1 MKLWAKILLSALAVL
16 LAAGA
21 AFALAFYSRINDPA
35 KLFAP
40 TPTPF
45 FAPAPTVAP
54 TAAPAPAATTA
65 PTPAP
70 IPTPGVE
77 EYLSQWTDEDFMH
90 ARVNILLLGIDE
102 SAERESWGSYR
113 TDTMMLVTVDFET
126 NEAAM
131 LSIPRDCYVK
141 IYNDEGEIDDSE
153 RPMEKIN
160 EAFSRGGGAKKKGF
174 AYACATVSKLLD
186 VPVQYYVCVN
196 MPLVK
201 EMVNAMGGVDYDLD
215 VDFVMN
221 GRAYH
226 KGYQHMDGQAVLD
239 YCRLRKDS
247 SDLVRVDRQQRM
259 IERVL
264 ETLRQTDQLRNIPA
278 IYQSLQSNIETD
290 LSLEQIASLALLG
303 SRMDMS
309 KLLRRT
315 VPASGVTINERS
327 CLGVQTEALAAMV
340 KEVFHRKNVS
350 IDPQIDGAYLKTMLN
365 PAAVQPGSYSY
376 YQNGNRFYVLFPGAA
391 EYVEMS
397 DTEFYARFGVP
408 MPAA

>member
-1 MKLWAKILLSALAVL
+1 MKLWLKILLSALAVL

-21 AFALAFYSRINDPA
+21 AIALAFYGRINDPA
-35 KLFAP
+35 RLFAP

-45 FAPAPTVAP
+45 STPAP
-54 TAAPAPAATTA
+54 TAAHTASPTPAATAA
-65 PTPAP
+65 PTPTP
-70 IPTPGVE
+70 VPTPGVE
-77 EYLSQWTDEDFMH
+77 EYLSPWADADFMH
-90 ARVNILLLGIDE
+90 ARANILLLGIDE

-126 NEAAM
+126 NEVTM

-141 IYNDEGEIDDSE
+141 IYNDAGEIDDPA

-201 EMVNAMGGVDYDLD
+201 DVVNAVGGVDYDMD

-221 GRAYH
+221 GRAYQ
-226 KGYQHMDGQAVLD
+226 KGLQHMDGQAVLD

-259 IERVL
+259 IACVFDAMR
-264 ETLRQTDQLRNIPA
+264 RTDQIRNIPA
-278 IYQSLQSNIETD
+278 IYQSLQDNIETD
-290 LSLEQIASLALLG
+290 LTFEQIASLALLG
-303 SRMDMS
+303 SRMDME
-309 KLLRRT
+309 KLYRHT
-315 VPASGVTINERS
+315 VPASGIRINERS

-340 KEVFHRKNVS
+340 KEVFHRKSVS
-350 IDPQIDGAYLKTMLN
+350 IDPQIDGAYLKAMQN

-376 YQNGNRFYVLFPGAA
+376 YQSGDSFFVLYPGAA
-391 EYVEMS
+391 AYVEMS
-397 DTEFYARFGVP
+397 AAEFYARFGASL
-408 MPAA
+408 PAA